1 MSDPPYSLLQLFLNI
16 SLVGRRDAGSESL
29 ATFLISC
36 LRPPSP
42 RQRTLAHYLSFLVS
56 FLVIYCTASQMQDQ
70 TPDSFN
76 WPERPSSSD
85 SAPDVKVEQ
94 PPGSKTFY
102 VPLSS
107 TPTFPSK
114 PTTASPP
121 SIRRH
126 SSTGSQLRRSKHPY
140 SPTPHEARIRNK
152 YGAETV
158 KMSGHNYSQ
167 HWVKSENGERHIPSV
182 QKQTLI
188 FPFQKL
194 KGNRHITSPRLALR
208 YVCSA

>member
-1 MSDPPYSLLQLFLNI
+1 
-16 SLVGRRDAGSESL
+16 
-29 ATFLISC
+29 
-36 LRPPSP
+36 
-42 RQRTLAHYLSFLVS
+42 
-56 FLVIYCTASQMQDQ
+56 MQEQ

-85 SAPDVKVEQ
+85 SAPEVKLEQ

-102 VPLSS
+102 VPSSS

-114 PTTASPP
+114 PTAVSPP

-152 YGAETV
+152 YGGEVV
-158 KMSGHNYSQ
+158 KMSSHNYSQ
-167 HWVKSENGERHIPSV
+167 QWVKTENGECIPSF
-182 QKQTLI
+182 QRQTLI
-188 FPFQKL
+188 FVISEAE
-194 KGNRHITSPRLALR
+194 RHQAYNFAASGTQVRQFP
-208 YVCSA
+208 